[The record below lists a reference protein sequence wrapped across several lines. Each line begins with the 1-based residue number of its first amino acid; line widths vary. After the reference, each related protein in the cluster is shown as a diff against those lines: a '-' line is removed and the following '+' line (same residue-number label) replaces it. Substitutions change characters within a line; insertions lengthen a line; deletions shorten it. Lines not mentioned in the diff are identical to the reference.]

1 MESKEVVGKIIAIDH
16 GDRRIGLAISD
27 DLGMIAFPFKTIDT
41 KKDRSYI
48 DTICKIVDEGNVSG
62 IVVGWPVGMSG
73 NITSQTNKVEDFI
86 NKLEEKTSAEI
97 IRIDERLTS
106 AIAKRK
112 MIEAG
117 KNQKDNKD
125 EADMLAAATIL
136 QDYLDNV

>member
-41 KKDRSYI
+41 KKDRFYI
-48 DTICKIVDEGNVSG
+48 DTICKIVDDGNISG
-62 IVVGWPVGMSG
+62 IVVGWPIGMSG

-86 NKLEEKTSAEI
+86 NKLEEKTSAKI

-117 KNQKDNKD
+117 KNQKDNKG
-125 EADMLAAATIL
+125 EVDMLAAATIL
-136 QDYLDNV
+136 QDFLDNA

>member
-1 MESKEVVGKIIAIDH
+1 MGKIIAIDH

>member
-1 MESKEVVGKIIAIDH
+1 MGKIIAIDH

-48 DTICKIVDEGNVSG
+48 DTICKIVDDGNVSD

-73 NITSQTNKVEDFI
+73 NITSQTKKVEDFI
-86 NKLEEKTSAEI
+86 NKLEEKTSAKI

-117 KNQKDNKD
+117 KNQKDNKG

>member
-1 MESKEVVGKIIAIDH
+1 
-16 GDRRIGLAISD
+16 
-27 DLGMIAFPFKTIDT
+27 
-41 KKDRSYI
+41 
-48 DTICKIVDEGNVSG
+48 
-62 IVVGWPVGMSG
+62 MSG
-73 NITSQTNKVEDFI
+73 NITSQTKKVEDFI

-117 KNQKDNKD
+117 KNQKDNKG